1 MRSGVSTKA
10 EVLALFGKPNGYGGA
25 ALPTNP
31 RPHDMWF
38 FNLFEMSIHA
48 ADGGYGMKGQVDV
61 LLQLR
66 EPYHA

>member
-1 MRSGVSTKA
+1 
-10 EVLALFGKPNGYGGA
+10 
-25 ALPTNP
+25 
-31 RPHDMWF
+31 MWF